1 MNIENSDF
9 EKALPKEKKCLINY
23 FKKFDKTRWMFF
35 IAMWFFIICFCFII
49 KDFVAALQANT
60 KTNNGWTSVDR
71 FTYQSNILLLIYSV
85 FIVFWPNHQF
95 LRADK
100 FLISNMVYIFFTFVG
115 YNLILAPLGSGY
127 KYTGNSYDISY
138 GIGSSVWEHVIC
150 PVLFIIIGFIKMVWN
165 PNAKLKSYWSTMLT
179 GMIYP
184 TVYVIYI
191 ASIPFVLNTDGVFNP
206 DGQKVTYSVYGSAT
220 DTLNNPTFAWPI
232 IVCMYLI
239 FFPGSYAIFYYS
251 YWGIQKHLGF
261 KNKNKISK

>member
-1 MNIENSDF
+1 MNIENNDF

-35 IAMWFFIICFCFII
+35 IAMWFFIVCFCFII
-49 KDFVAALQANT
+49 RDFVAAIQDNT
-60 KTNNGWTSVDR
+60 PTNNGWTSVDR

-85 FIVFWPNHQF
+85 FAVFWPNHQF

-115 YNLILAPLGSGY
+115 YNVILAPLGNG
-127 KYTGNSYDISY
+127 YTGDGYA
-138 GIGSSVWEHVIC
+138 IGSSVWEHVIC
-150 PVLFIIIGFIKMVWN
+150 PVLFIFIGFIKMVWN

-184 TVYVIYI
+184 TVYLIYI
-191 ASIPFVLNTDGVFNP
+191 ASIPFVLNTYG
-206 DGQKVTYSVYGSAT
+206 GKTYSVYGSAT
-220 DTLNNPTFAWPI
+220 DTLNNPSFAWPI
-232 IVCMYLI
+232 IICMYLI

-251 YWGIQKHLGF
+251 YWGIQKHLGTHTHT
-261 KNKNKISK
+261 NKQKK

>member
-1 MNIENSDF
+1 MNIENNDF

-35 IAMWFFIICFCFII
+35 IAMWFFIISFCFII
-49 KDFVAALQANT
+49 RDFVGALQVNT
-60 KTNNGWTSVDR
+60 PTNNGWTSVDR

-115 YNLILAPLGSGY
+115 YNLILAPLGNGY
-127 KYTGNSYDISY
+127 NGDSYA
-138 GIGSSVWEHVIC
+138 IGSSVWEHVIC
-150 PVLFIIIGFIKMVWN
+150 PVLFIFIGFIKMVWN

-191 ASIPFVLNTDGVFNP
+191 ASIPFVLNTYG
-206 DGQKVTYSVYGSAT
+206 GKTYSVYGSAT
-220 DTLNNPTFAWPI
+220 DTLNNPSFAWPI

-251 YWGIQKHLGF
+251 YWGIQKHLGTQ